1 MDTSSKLRG
10 ISIGSIVSLNDDYQK
25 DDTTSNP
32 NNISY
37 DSSWFDLRFMPPNS
51 HMHPRDVL
59 NRFDTTAKRKMTSTA
74 LGRSYCINPVPQFGR
89 NADVRHGNRAY
100 QPGFV
105 HTGRLLDCGMGRAY
119 SENYDDSQQL
129 VMFQFG
135 KEKFNSIPNFLFS
148 AIDSV
153 DSYIAK
159 TGKFPVAR
167 EAGKW
172 IGVGIS
178 GIAFPFITL
187 TIWSL
192 KLISGIVLG
201 TDQFKYY
208 YLDPRMHLYWTAVN
222 TLVTSAATE
231 LGILIP
237 ELMPSEQDLLNKVGV
252 PYKMN
257 MEDFRA
263 YSDYLP
269 GLISEKNYIDVFAIA
284 CGPQTVANRVTYA
297 EYERD
302 KKYDNDNKDEKD
314 AYAEVLANPAKFMGY
329 VFKEGVNQKDPNS
342 SNGVIPFLNYN
353 LSFSNFLE
361 RMTTGFGL
369 FSNSEEEPAS
379 EPDEKLINEMK
390 NGYAKDDNGL
400 DSVLRPE
407 TGYWKK
413 MAEAADAGI
422 KEGGGYAVF
431 RVNYVGSST
440 ESFSNSTGKI
450 ATGTTMNSVA
460 AGVRDLRFNLM
471 DGNFGTGVV
480 EDFAKGV
487 KDFTGGLIEGITAGA
502 STVVQTILGNA
513 YVDIQDKWES
523 SEMSY
528 PTHTYT
534 MNLRSLYNTPFSIL
548 KDEIIPLCMILC
560 GVLPLSAGQASHSS
574 PFICEFFSKGV
585 AHFNPGI
592 ITNVS
597 VSRGVSNLGMDKNKR
612 YRGIDVTFTVADLT
626 NIMTAPVNASIFGNF
641 SVALE
646 DNKPIN
652 KYLATIASRDLLT
665 NKYMK
670 PKIKIRLSRF
680 LMAWDQMVS
689 PTSIGLRGG
698 LWLENVLGG
707 IVADHGFSMSELNA
721 TQ

>member
-1 MDTSSKLRG
+1 M
-10 ISIGSIVSLNDDYQK
+10 
-25 DDTTSNP
+25 
-32 NNISY
+32 
-37 DSSWFDLRFMPPNS
+37 RF
-51 HMHPRDVL
+51 L
-59 NRFDTTAKRKMTSTA
+59 
-74 LGRSYCINPVPQFGR
+74 Y
-89 NADVRHGNRAY
+89 
-100 QPGFV
+100 
-105 HTGRLLDCGMGRAY
+105 LLDGG
-119 SENYDDSQQL
+119 
-129 VMFQFG
+129 
-135 KEKFNSIPNFLFS
+135 PN
-148 AIDSV
+148 
-153 DSYIAK
+153 
-159 TGKFPVAR
+159 
-167 EAGKW
+167 
-172 IGVGIS
+172 
-178 GIAFPFITL
+178 
-187 TIWSL
+187 
-192 KLISGIVLG
+192 
-201 TDQFKYY
+201 
-208 YLDPRMHLYWTAVN
+208 
-222 TLVTSAATE
+222 
-231 LGILIP
+231 
-237 ELMPSEQDLLNKVGV
+237 
-252 PYKMN
+252 
-257 MEDFRA
+257 
-263 YSDYLP
+263 
-269 GLISEKNYIDVFAIA
+269 
-284 CGPQTVANRVTYA
+284 
-297 EYERD
+297 
-302 KKYDNDNKDEKD
+302 
-314 AYAEVLANPAKFMGY
+314 
-329 VFKEGVNQKDPNS
+329 GVNLYF
-342 SNGVIPFLNYN
+342 GV
-353 LSFSNFLE
+353 
-361 RMTTGFGL
+361 
-369 FSNSEEEPAS
+369 
-379 EPDEKLINEMK
+379 
-390 NGYAKDDNGL
+390 
-400 DSVLRPE
+400 V
-407 TGYWKK
+407 
-413 MAEAADAGI
+413 AEAADAGI

-480 EDFAKGV
+480 EDFARGV

-626 NIMTAPVNASIFGNF
+626 NIMTAPVNASIFGTF

-689 PTSIGLRGG
+689 PTSVGLRGG